1 MILDSFRG
9 NVLKRALFDRYG
21 LPVFVVVS
29 ANGKR
34 KRFSGETAYQDAQR
48 HFNDLNLKVLYS

>member
-34 KRFSGETAYQDAQR
+34 KSFSGETAYQDAQR
-48 HFNDLNLKVLYS
+48 HFDDLNLS